1 MFRTVS
7 EEVGHCWKNLAREL
21 NLNRGRIEM
30 ISVEEEND
38 QERCYQALDRW
49 CDENGQEA
57 TIRKLMLAL
66 NKSGRADVNENVMNC
81 LNLT

>member
-1 MFRTVS
+1 
-7 EEVGHCWKNLAREL
+7 
-21 NLNRGRIEM
+21 M

-38 QERCYQALDRW
+38 KERCYKALERW